1 MKQSYRSLFNVMLL
15 LGLLLV
21 GNLLT
26 ADGSRAQSAPLSDT
40 VLIDQIVLDPV
51 TGQPTQVILFD
62 GGLGNQPLQKLVV
75 VFLRNR
81 DHTILAAYPITDTVT
96 DQEGFFTLDLA
107 GTASSREVEA
117 SALQAADA
125 LALASGGVDGFPT
138 GTVLDTTTLRDMVI
152 YAVTDNHELLAMR
165 PLPVEAAQSAAVMA
179 AAPATANPAAAG
191 VCGTAATAIHA
202 VQGATAASPLLG
214 QTVTVEGLVV
224 GDFQNV
230 KTQLRG
236 FFVQEESADQDADPT
251 TSEGIFVFDNGL
263 KDDVQAG
270 DRVRVRGLVQEFN
283 TMTELKRVEKVV
295 ICDQNNPL
303 EPALVTL
310 PEAVDGDL
318 EQVEGMLIRLA
329 NEMTVAQTYFLGR
342 YGQMTLAAAGRLYQ
356 PTNLFPPDSP
366 EAQALATENARRLL
380 VLDDGRDLS
389 ALGDNPNPVPYLGA
403 PPPAVIRAGDTVTNL
418 VGVLDYGRINSA
430 PGAEVALDY
439 RLQPTQA
446 PLFST
451 GNARTDTPPAVGGAL
466 KVASFNVLNYFNGDG
481 QGGGFP
487 TARGAQSAAEFQ
499 RQRAK
504 IIAALQALDADVVGL
519 MEIENDGYGPTSAI
533 QDLVNGLNETQPTG
547 VSYAFI
553 DPRLPRLGGDEIA
566 VGMLYKTN
574 TITPTGPA
582 VTLDT
587 GAFDQTL
594 ADGGRS
600 RQPLVQTFVD
610 QQGEQFTVA
619 VNHFKSKRPGADL
632 TGGDVDSGNGVGA
645 WNGRRTQAAQDLLTW
660 LGADPTGSGDP
671 DILIIGDLNS
681 YAQETPITTLA
692 AAGYVNLIH
701 HYAGDEAYSY
711 IFDGQVGY
719 LDHALASSPLVT
731 QTTGAVDWHINTDEP
746 KVIDYEARF
755 NPADYYSPDP
765 FRASDHDP
773 VLIGLALGQPPITDT
788 HPITTP
794 PLITDTNP
802 ITNTPPLTDTGGIT
816 DTSPLTTTPPITDT
830 NPLTTTPPVTD
841 TEGITDTETVTGTEP
856 LTGTETIT
864 DTEPIT
870 ETGGVTDTEPLTG
883 TAGLTTT
890 VPITTTPALTQTEA
904 GGDTDHLTAD
914 QQPLTYVAQA
924 GDNLSLLARRFSV
937 TIGALARANGL
948 TSNASLLLRQALSI
962 PPVVRNVPCWR
973 ALVGQTGESIA
984 TLATR
989 YNADAERLAQFNRQS
1004 VTASIEGVTICIPNI
1019 YAGYVAPPS
1028 PYFSYQVRPGDT
1040 LLALANRYQVSVLT
1054 LQRLNHLQNPNVLD
1068 VGQRLQIPR

>member
-1 MKQSYRSLFNVMLL
+1 MKPYHRSLFNVMLL
-15 LGLLLV
+15 LSLLLV

-26 ADGSRAQSAPLSDT
+26 VDVSRAQSAPLSDT
-40 VLIDQIVLDPV
+40 VLIDQIILDPV
-51 TGQPTQVILFD
+51 TGRPTQVILFD
-62 GGLGNQPLQKLVV
+62 GGMGNLPLQNLVV
-75 VFLRNR
+75 VFLSNR
-81 DHTILAAYPITDTVT
+81 DHTVLAAYPIADIVT
-96 DQEGFFTLDLA
+96 DQDGFFTLDL
-107 GTASSREVEA
+107 TATAADRGVEA
-117 SALQAADA
+117 SALQSADA
-125 LALASGGVDGFPT
+125 LALATGGVDGFT
-138 GTVLDTTTLRDMVI
+138 AGTVLDTSTLLDMVI
-152 YAVTDNHELLAMR
+152 YAITDNNELLAMR
-165 PLPVEAAQSAAVMA
+165 PLPAEAALPAAMVASA
-179 AAPATANPAAAG
+179 AAPAVAAAAAVG
-191 VCGTAATAIHA
+191 TCGADATAIHA

-236 FFVQEESADQDADPT
+236 FFVQEEASDQDADPT
-251 TSEGIFVFDNGL
+251 TSEGLFVFDNGL

-283 TMTELKRVEKVV
+283 TMTELKRLEKVV

-318 EQVEGMLIRLA
+318 EQVEGMLIHLA

-366 EAQALATENARRLL
+366 EAQALAAENARRLL

-403 PPPAVIRAGDTVTNL
+403 PPPTVIRAGDTVTNL

-446 PLFST
+446 PVFIT
-451 GNARTDTPPAVGGAL
+451 GNARTDTPAAVGGAL

-481 QGGGFP
+481 QGSGFP

-504 IIAALQALDADVVGL
+504 IIAALHALDADVVGL
-519 MEIENDGYGPTSAI
+519 MEIENDGYGATSAI
-533 QDLVNGLNETQPTG
+533 QDLVNGLNETEPTG
-547 VSYAFI
+547 ISYAFI
-553 DPRLPRLGGDEIA
+553 DPGLPRLGGDEIA
-566 VGMLYKTN
+566 VGLLYKTN

-610 QQGEQFTVA
+610 HQGERFTVA
-619 VNHFKSKRPGADL
+619 VNHFKSKRPGDNI
-632 TGGDVDSGNGVGA
+632 TGGDADNGNGAGA
-645 WNGRRTQAAQDLLTW
+645 WNARRTQAAQDLVAW
-660 LGADPTGSGDP
+660 LATDPTGSGDP
-671 DILIIGDLNS
+671 DFLIIGDLNS
-681 YAQETPITTLA
+681 YAQEAPITTIEGS
-692 AAGYVNLIH
+692 GYVNLIH

-719 LDHALASSPLVT
+719 LDHALASSALVT
-731 QTTGAVDWHINTDEP
+731 QTTGAVEWHINTDEP

-755 NPADYYSPDP
+755 NPAGYYSPDP

-773 VLIGLALGQPPITDT
+773 VLIGLALGQPV
-788 HPITTP
+788 
-794 PLITDTNP
+794 ITDTNP
-802 ITNTPPLTDTGGIT
+802 ITETEPITDTGPI
-816 DTSPLTTTPPITDT
+816 TTTPPI
-830 NPLTTTPPVTD
+830 TD
-841 TEGITDTETVTGTEP
+841 TEGITDTETVTSTEP
-856 LTGTETIT
+856 LTGTETVT

-870 ETGGVTDTEPLTG
+870 ETGGITDTEALTG
-883 TAGLTTT
+883 TDGLTTT
-890 VPITTTPALTQTEA
+890 VPITTTPPLTQTE
-904 GGDTDHLTAD
+904 GGTDTPSVD
-914 QQPLTYVAQA
+914 QLPIEYEAQP

-937 TIGALARANGL
+937 TIAALARANGL
-948 TSNASLLLRQALSI
+948 TSNRPILLRQRLLI
-962 PPVVRNVPCWR
+962 PPVERAVPCWR
-973 ALVGQTGESIA
+973 SIVGQPGENLA
-984 TLATR
+984 TLAAR
-989 YNADAERLAQFNRQS
+989 YNAEAERLAQFNGLS

-1019 YAGYVAPPS
+1019 YTGYVAPPS

-1040 LLALANRYQVSVLT
+1040 LLAIAHRYQVAVLL
-1054 LQRLNHLQNPNVLD
+1054 LQRLNHLPNPDYLD

>member
-1 MKQSYRSLFNVMLL
+1 MKPYYRSLFNVMLL
-15 LGLLLV
+15 LSLLLV
-21 GNLLT
+21 GDLLT
-26 ADGSRAQSAPLSDT
+26 AEVSRAQSAPLSDT
-40 VLIDQIVLDPV
+40 VLIDQISLDPV

-62 GGLGNQPLQKLVV
+62 GGMGNLPLQNLVI

-81 DHTILAAYPITDTVT
+81 DHMVLATYPITDTVT
-96 DQEGFFTLDLA
+96 DQEGFFTLDV
-107 GTASSREVEA
+107 TATAAKRVGEA
-117 SALQAADA
+117 SALQPADA
-125 LALASGGVDGFPT
+125 LALASGGADGFT
-138 GTVLDTTTLRDMVI
+138 AGTVLDTSTLLDIVI
-152 YAVTDNHELLAMR
+152 YAVTDNNELLARR
-165 PLPVEAAQSAAVMA
+165 PLPAETALPAAMV
-179 AAPATANPAAAG
+179 APASAIAAAAG
-191 VCGTAATAIHA
+191 VCGADATTIHA

-236 FFVQEESADQDADPT
+236 FFVQEEASDQDADPT

-263 KDDVQAG
+263 KDEVQAG

-283 TMTELKRVEKVV
+283 TMTELKRLEKAV
-295 ICDQNNPL
+295 ICDQNNLL
-303 EPALVTL
+303 EPAIVTL
-310 PEAVDGDL
+310 PEAVNGDL
-318 EQVEGMLIRLA
+318 EHYEGMLIRLA
-329 NEMTVAQTYFLGR
+329 DEMTVAQTYFLGR

-356 PTNLFPPDSP
+356 PTNLFPPDSS
-366 EAQALATENARRLL
+366 EAQALAAENARRLL

-389 ALGDNPNPVPYLGA
+389 ALGENPNPVPYLGA

-446 PLFST
+446 PVFAT
-451 GNARTDTPPAVGGAL
+451 ANARTETPAAVGGAL

-504 IIAALQALDADVVGL
+504 IIAALHALDADVVGL

-533 QDLVNGLNETQPTG
+533 QDLVNGLNETQPAG
-547 VSYAFI
+547 VSYALI

-566 VGMLYKTN
+566 VGLLYKTN
-574 TITPTGPA
+574 TITPTGSA
-582 VTLDT
+582 VTLDI

-610 QQGEQFTVA
+610 QQGERFTVA
-619 VNHFKSKRPGADL
+619 VNHFKSKRPGDNI
-632 TGGDVDSGNGVGA
+632 TGGDADNGNGAGA
-645 WNGRRTQAAQDLLTW
+645 WNARRTQAAQELVAW
-660 LGADPTGSGDP
+660 LATDPTGSGDS
-671 DILIIGDLNS
+671 DFLIIGDLNA
-681 YAQETPITTLA
+681 YAQETPITTIEG
-692 AAGYVNLIH
+692 AGYVNLIH

-755 NPADYYSPDP
+755 NPAGYYSPDP

-773 VLIGLALGQPPITDT
+773 VLIGLALGQPVITDT
-788 HPITTP
+788 HPITTTP
-794 PLITDTNP
+794 PVTDTNP
-802 ITNTPPLTDTGGIT
+802 ITNTPPVTDTGGIT
-816 DTSPLTTTPPITDT
+816 DTNPITATPPVTDT
-830 NPLTTTPPVTD
+830 NPITTTPPVTD
-841 TEGITDTETVTGTEP
+841 TETITDTETVTGTEP
-856 LTGTETIT
+856 LTGT
-864 DTEPIT
+864 D
-870 ETGGVTDTEPLTG
+870 
-883 TAGLTTT
+883 GLTTT
-890 VPITTTPALTQTEA
+890 VPITTTPPPTQTEED
-904 GGDTDHLTAD
+904 GDTDQLAVD
-914 QQPLTYVAQA
+914 PLPIAYVVQP

-937 TIGALARANGL
+937 TIAALAHANGL
-948 TSNASLLLRQALSI
+948 TSNGLILLRQHLLI
-962 PPVVRNVPCWR
+962 PPVERNVPCWR
-973 ALVGQTGESIA
+973 TPVGQSGESVA
-984 TLATR
+984 TLAAR
-989 YNADAERLAQFNRQS
+989 YSADAARLAQFNGLS
-1004 VTASIEGVTICIPNI
+1004 VTASIAGVTICIPNI

-1028 PYFSYQVRPGDT
+1028 PYFAYQVRAGDT
-1040 LLALANRYQVSVLT
+1040 LLAIANRYGVSALA
-1054 LQRLNHLQNPNVLD
+1054 LRRLNHLQNPNDLD
-1068 VGQRLQIPR
+1068 VGQHLQIPR

>member
-1 MKQSYRSLFNVMLL
+1 MKPYHRSLFNVMLL
-15 LGLLLV
+15 LSLLLV

-26 ADGSRAQSAPLSDT
+26 AEVSRAQSAPLSDT
-40 VLIDQIVLDPV
+40 LLIDQISLDPV
-51 TGQPTQVILFD
+51 TGRPTQVILFD
-62 GGLGNQPLQKLVV
+62 GGMGNLPLQNLVV
-75 VFLRNR
+75 VFLSNR
-81 DHTILAAYPITDTVT
+81 DHMVLAAYPITDTVT
-96 DQEGFFTLDLA
+96 DQDGFFTLDVTE
-107 GTASSREVEA
+107 TAADRVVEA
-117 SALQAADA
+117 STLPSADA
-125 LALASGGVDGFPT
+125 LALATGGVDGFT
-138 GTVLDTTTLRDMVI
+138 AGTVLDTSTLLDMVI
-152 YAVTDNHELLAMR
+152 YAVTDNNELLAMR
-165 PLPVEAAQSAAVMA
+165 PLPAEAAQPAAMVASA
-179 AAPATANPAAAG
+179 AAPPAAAAAA
-191 VCGTAATAIHA
+191 CGADATAIHA

-236 FFVQEESADQDADPT
+236 FFVQEEASDQDADAT

-283 TMTELKRVEKVV
+283 TMTELKRLEKVV

-310 PEAVDGDL
+310 PEATDGDL

-356 PTNLFPPDSP
+356 PTNLFPPDST
-366 EAQALATENARRLL
+366 EAQALAAENARRLL

-439 RLQPTQA
+439 RLQPTE
-446 PLFST
+446 PPIFIT
-451 GNARTDTPPAVGGAL
+451 GNARTDTPTAVGGAL

-487 TARGAQSAAEFQ
+487 TSRGAQSAAEFQ

-504 IIAALQALDADVVGL
+504 IIAALHALDADIVGL
-519 MEIENDGYGPTSAI
+519 MEIENDGYGPDSAI
-533 QDLVNGLNETQPTG
+533 QDLVNGLNETEPVG

-553 DPRLPRLGGDEIA
+553 DPGLPRLGGDEIA
-566 VGMLYKTN
+566 VGLLYKTN

-582 VTLDT
+582 MTLDT

-610 QQGEQFTVA
+610 HQGERFTVA
-619 VNHFKSKRPGADL
+619 VNHFKSKRPGDNI
-632 TGGDVDSGNGVGA
+632 TGGDADNGNGAGA
-645 WNGRRTQAAQDLLTW
+645 WNARRTQAAQDLVAW
-660 LGADPTGSGDP
+660 LATDPTGSGDP
-671 DILIIGDLNS
+671 DRLIIGDLNA
-681 YAQETPITTLA
+681 YAQETPITTIE

-719 LDHALASSPLVT
+719 LDHALASSLLVT

-755 NPADYYSPDP
+755 NPAGYYSPDP

-773 VLIGLALGQPPITDT
+773 VLIGLALGQPV
-788 HPITTP
+788 
-794 PLITDTNP
+794 
-802 ITNTPPLTDTGGIT
+802 
-816 DTSPLTTTPPITDT
+816 ITDT

-841 TEGITDTETVTGTEP
+841 TNPITDTPPVTDTNPITTTPPVTDTETITDTETVTGTEP
-856 LTGTETIT
+856 LTGT
-864 DTEPIT
+864 D
-870 ETGGVTDTEPLTG
+870 
-883 TAGLTTT
+883 GLTTT
-890 VPITTTPALTQTEA
+890 VPMTTTPPLTQTE
-904 GGDTDHLTAD
+904 GSTDVPPID
-914 QQPLTYVAQA
+914 QLPIEYAVQP

-937 TIGALARANGL
+937 TIAALAHANGL
-948 TSNASLLLRQALSI
+948 TSNALLLLRQRLLI
-962 PPVVRNVPCWR
+962 PPVERTVPCWR
-973 ALVGQTGESIA
+973 SIVGQPGETVA
-984 TLATR
+984 TLAAR
-989 YNADAERLAQFNRQS
+989 YNADAARLAQFNGRS
-1004 VTASIEGVTICIPNI
+1004 ATASIEGVTICIPNI
-1019 YAGYVAPPS
+1019 YTDYVAPPS
-1028 PYFSYQVRPGDT
+1028 PYVAYQVRPGDT
-1040 LLALANRYQVSVLT
+1040 LLALANRYHVSLLT
-1054 LQRLNHLQNPNVLD
+1054 LQRLNHLQNPDYLD